1 MLALVKKE
9 ADSEDLICYKLGVTL
24 DREKKGINLKKIKMK
39 LILACRI
46 KARMLNDCTQAILSI
61 D

>member
-24 DREKKGINLKKIKMK
+24 DREKKEKILKRFK
-39 LILACRI
+39 
-46 KARMLNDCTQAILSI
+46 
-61 D
+61 